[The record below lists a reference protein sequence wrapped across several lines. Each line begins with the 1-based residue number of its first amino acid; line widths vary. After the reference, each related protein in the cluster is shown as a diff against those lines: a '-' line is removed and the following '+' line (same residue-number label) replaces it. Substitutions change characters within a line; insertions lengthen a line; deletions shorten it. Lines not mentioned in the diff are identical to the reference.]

1 MALSNENKK
10 EIFVN
15 NITNEVRKTNKSEW
29 NGGLIEDIHKTILE
43 NKYFV
48 ELEDKNTKK
57 VTVVDFYTNQGVEN
71 FLDVKNGIKPKKKE
85 LKNIDFENTDIRIHR
100 LSDETIKK
108 LASDITDLKF
118 SSNSANETEVQL
130 KKMIGNAFENSSE
143 IIEINKEKN
152 DKANKF
158 TNALSKFEDVFS
170 DYSKKYTSNFEKI
183 NDYKQYSVTFNP
195 ENKPE
200 TIVAKDLET
209 FRNNVVDFL
218 KDKVD
223 DNKLLKELK
232 ETNLEDLK
240 PKIDKN
246 FKFTFGNL
254 KDNNYSLKIETEEK
268 VLTLNESKELKE
280 IALNLTDKDYSN
292 LLNSYERISKY
303 DKLEYLKEENK
314 ELFKKLDEN
323 ISKETLENIEN
334 DITYRS
340 ILNVVDKN
348 DVINRNYDKIYSKDK
363 IFSDMKEEIDVL
375 FENRIGNL
383 KDNEK
388 IALVE
393 RSADEL
399 GISLNSQGKIDELY
413 TGDDKEYLNNVN
425 QLLENEK
432 EKIFHNYVENFEE
445 IKKIKSKG
453 DVDLNSNDE
462 KLKKDKDTY
471 YNEKTFYHL
480 KTFSSL
486 VLKNETLDIQEE
498 ILKNSVLIFTT
509 PKFDKEEDVDAF
521 QYGKQTKEVKAL
533 KKEIYNE
540 IKEYFKENTETLKD
554 MPNEKYSQ
562 KAFSSLSSLAFY
574 DFDKERKMELSDFS
588 PKKTK
593 EKADNNSKEKEIEL

>member
-1 MALSNENKK
+1 M
-10 EIFVN
+10 
-15 NITNEVRKTNKSEW
+15 
-29 NGGLIEDIHKTILE
+29 
-43 NKYFV
+43 
-48 ELEDKNTKK
+48 
-57 VTVVDFYTNQGVEN
+57 
-71 FLDVKNGIKPKKKE
+71 
-85 LKNIDFENTDIRIHR
+85 
-100 LSDETIKK
+100 
-108 LASDITDLKF
+108 
-118 SSNSANETEVQL
+118 
-130 KKMIGNAFENSSE
+130 
-143 IIEINKEKN
+143 
-152 DKANKF
+152 
-158 TNALSKFEDVFS
+158 
-170 DYSKKYTSNFEKI
+170 
-183 NDYKQYSVTFNP
+183 
-195 ENKPE
+195 
-200 TIVAKDLET
+200 
-209 FRNNVVDFL
+209 
-218 KDKVD
+218 
-223 DNKLLKELK
+223 
-232 ETNLEDLK
+232 
-240 PKIDKN
+240 
-246 FKFTFGNL
+246 
-254 KDNNYSLKIETEEK
+254 
-268 VLTLNESKELKE
+268 
-280 IALNLTDKDYSN
+280 
-292 LLNSYERISKY
+292 
-303 DKLEYLKEENK
+303 
-314 ELFKKLDEN
+314 
-323 ISKETLENIEN
+323 
-334 DITYRS
+334 
-340 ILNVVDKN
+340 DKN

-445 IKKIKSKG
+445 IKKFKSKG

-486 VLKNETLDIQEE
+486 ILKNETLDIQEE

-509 PKFDKEEDVDAF
+509 PKFNKEEDVDAF
-521 QYGKQTKEVKAL
+521 QYGKQTKEVKTL

-574 DFDKERKMELSDFS
+574 DFNKERKMELTDFS